1 MIPKAASCKRILVVE
16 DVCETRDA
24 IRALLETSGYLVSGA
39 GNEDEAVQKATW
51 DQPDLVLISLGG
63 RPESILKTARR
74 IRLQASLAAE
84 IPIVVFSI
92 HTVPE
97 GSEENIGEN
106 IHVTRP
112 DNFNQLRELLARLLR
127 RSTSIQ

>member
-1 MIPKAASCKRILVVE
+1 MVIGAGSEEEAVEKAA
-16 DVCETRDA
+16 
-24 IRALLETSGYLVSGA
+24 
-39 GNEDEAVQKATW
+39 W
-51 DQPDLVLISLGG
+51 DQPDLVLISIGG
-63 RPESILKTARR
+63 LPEFILDTARR
-74 IRLQASLAAE
+74 IRARGGFTTE
-84 IPIVVFSI
+84 IPVVIFSI